1 MKTTMFSQIRLAL
14 LLLTLGLG
22 VAACGARTTN
32 QYGLNE
38 AAGFLLIGQRLIGL
52 QVEVDGARSKTISKS
67 DIDGSIGVWG
77 ARKNRDEKMQRIL
90 IEADSGMHDVRVLSD
105 GEVIFEKRLYLSNG
119 QQREVRVPTL

>member
-22 VAACGARTTN
+22 LAACGARTTN

>member
-1 MKTTMFSQIRLAL
+1 MKTTMFSQTRLAL

-77 ARKNRDEKMQRIL
+77 ARKNRDEGMQRIL

-105 GEVIFEKRLYLSNG
+105 GNVIFEKRLYLSNSN
-119 QQREVRVPTL
+119 TN